1 MQLKIVIYLNKEIHI
16 EVQLEKRYA
25 KYYSLLNSHMIIV
38 KHVDRSSSVN
48 YVADSKFCLFTYKF
62 NIGSHNMVHG

>member
-38 KHVDRSSSVN
+38 KHVDRSSI
-48 YVADSKFCLFTYKF
+48 DLFHVVRYCF
-62 NIGSHNMVHG
+62 LNNALSLYGSYDCT